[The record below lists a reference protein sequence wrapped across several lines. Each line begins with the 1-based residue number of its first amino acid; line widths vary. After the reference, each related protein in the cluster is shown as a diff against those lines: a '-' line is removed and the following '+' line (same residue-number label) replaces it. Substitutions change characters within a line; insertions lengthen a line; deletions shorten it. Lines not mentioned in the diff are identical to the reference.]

1 MHGRV
6 QLLQPKMVNGNV
18 SAGCGRGE
26 NGAYAQ
32 LMKIAPQLAQLA

>member
-18 SAGCGRGE
+18 AGE